1 MAESFQKEIPPARIN
16 ITLDVET
23 NGARKKKE
31 LPLKLLVA
39 GDFSNG
45 KSKGTVA
52 ERERIN
58 INKNNFN
65 QVISDLAP
73 ELTCNVSNKIKN
85 DDSEMQVKLKIDSL
99 QKFHPDHVA
108 QQIPE
113 LRNLLAMRNLLKD
126 LKANVLDNHEFRRAL
141 EKIIKNK
148 DELKQFQV
156 KLGVTKN
163 LPNLK

>member
-45 KSKGTVA
+45 KSKGTIA

-65 QVISDLAP
+65 QIISDLAP
-73 ELTCNVSNKIKN
+73 EFKCSVPNKIKN
-85 DDSEMQVKLKIDSL
+85 DTSEMQVQLKIDSL
-99 QKFHPDHVA
+99 QKFHPEHVA

-141 EKIIKNK
+141 EKLVKNK
-148 DELKQFQV
+148 TEIKQIQATLA
-156 KLGVTKN
+156 LGVN
-163 LPNLK
+163 YDRN